1 MQHTKE
7 KVSPI
12 LVVLAFAIL
21 YIVWGSTYFFIQKAM
36 VYIPPMLLGAFRFL
50 AAGALMLAWCAARG
64 EKLFNWQQVKRAA
77 VTGILLLFVGTGAVI
92 WAEKTLPSSLVAM
105 IVASEAIWLVLLDK
119 PNWKSNLT
127 NKNTILGLVAGFIGV
142 LLLFGET
149 ALGALTG
156 GHTYGIAGFAV
167 LVVGT
172 ISWAGGSLYSKARPG
187 GSAFVSAAWQ
197 MLAAGLVFL
206 PFSAL
211 NHEWHGF
218 EWQAVP
224 AAGWLSVSYLVVMG
238 SLAGFSAY
246 VWLLRVKPVTQ
257 VSTHV
262 YVNPVVAV
270 LLGMY
275 FGNEH
280 LSWLQMTG
288 LVVILSSVLLINLAK
303 YRYANTRQTNIRV
316 QQNKLSCSPTS

>member
-7 KVSPI
+7 KASPVM
-12 LVVLAFAIL
+12 VVVAFAIL

-36 VYIPPMLLGAFRFL
+36 VYFPPMLLGALRFL
-50 AAGALMLAWCAARG
+50 AAGTLMLAWCAVRG
-64 EKLFNWQQVKRAA
+64 EKLFNWQHIKRAA
-77 VTGILLLFVGTGAVI
+77 VTGILLLFIGTGAVI

-127 NKNTILGLVAGFIGV
+127 SKNTVFGLVAGFIGV
-142 LLLFGET
+142 LLLFWET
-149 ALGALTG
+149 AAGAIAG

-187 GSAFVSAAWQ
+187 GSAIVSAAWQ
-197 MLAAGLVFL
+197 MLAAGAAFV
-206 PFSAL
+206 PFSML
-211 NHEWHGF
+211 NHEWQGF
-218 EWQAVP
+218 EWTSVP
-224 AAGWLSVSYLVVMG
+224 AGGWLSVLYLVAMG
-238 SLAGFSAY
+238 SLAGYSAY

-270 LLGMY
+270 LLGM
-275 FGNEH
+275 FFAKEH
-280 LSWLQMTG
+280 LSWLQIAG
-288 LVVILSSVLLINLAK
+288 LIIILSSVLLINLAK
-303 YRYANTRQTNIRV
+303 YRYASKVEKSIRL
-316 QQNKLSCSPTS
+316 QENKLSCPA